1 MTLDDSDDHWS
12 VPKRLLSQTS
22 SFPNVFFPKQSG
34 FWFNNVLL
42 PCWII
47 TSSLLSSY
55 GQSVRSGDR
64 LNVSVTVLLTLTTFK
79 FLVAQKLPDVDYMT
93 LLCAHTP

>member
-1 MTLDDSDDHWS
+1 MTLDDPDDHWS
-12 VPKRLLSQTS
+12 VHVPD
-22 SFPNVFFPKQSG
+22 VFFAQPD

-55 GQSVRSGDR
+55 GQRVGSGDR
-64 LNVSVTVLLTLTTFK
+64 LTVSVTVLLALTTLK
-79 FLVAQKLPDVDYMT
+79 SLAAQKLPDVDYMT
-93 LLCAHTP
+93 LMCAHTP

>member
-12 VPKRLLSQTS
+12 VHVPRRLLSQS
-22 SFPNVFFPKQSG
+22 R
-34 FWFNNVLL
+34 FWTYNVLL

-55 GQSVRSGDR
+55 GQSVRSGGR
-64 LNVSVTVLLTLTTFK
+64 LEVSVTVLLTLTAFK
-79 FLVAQKLPDVDYMT
+79 FHVAQKLPDVDYMT
-93 LLCAHTP
+93 LVCAHTP

>member
-1 MTLDDSDDHWS
+1 MNTG
-12 VPKRLLSQTS
+12 QFT
-22 SFPNVFFPKQSG
+22 FPDVFFPQSG
-34 FWFNNVLL
+34 FWLNNVVL

-64 LNVSVTVLLTLTTFK
+64 LDVSVTVLLTLTTFK
-79 FLVAQKLPDVDYMT
+79 FLVEKKLPDVDYMT
-93 LLCAHTP
+93 LMCAHTP

>member
-1 MTLDDSDDHWS
+1 MPADDF
-12 VPKRLLSQTS
+12 T
-22 SFPNVFFPKQSG
+22 FPDVFFSQSG
-34 FWFNNVLL
+34 FWSNNFFL

-64 LNVSVTVLLTLTTFK
+64 LNVSVTVLLTLTTFR
-79 FLVAQKLPDVDYMT
+79 FLVAKKLPDVDYMT
-93 LLCAHTP
+93 LMCAHTP

>member
-12 VPKRLLSQTS
+12 VHVPRRLLSQLR
-22 SFPNVFFPKQSG
+22 
-34 FWFNNVLL
+34 FWTYNVLL

-64 LNVSVTVLLTLTTFK
+64 LAVSVTVLLTLTTFR
-79 FLVAQKLPDVDYMT
+79 FLVAKKLPDVDYMT
-93 LLCAHTP
+93 LMCDNTP

>member
-1 MTLDDSDDHWS
+1 MMTNDDHWS
-12 VPKRLLSQTS
+12 VHVPRRLLS
-22 SFPNVFFPKQSG
+22 QSG

-64 LNVSVTVLLTLTTFK
+64 LNVSVTVLLTLTTFR
-79 FLVAQKLPDVDYMT
+79 FLVAKKLPDVDYMT
-93 LLCAHTP
+93 LMCAHTP